1 MFYCQTLI
9 QKILCSNIFVFTCG
23 CVVPLRHSVCMDPE
37 IFSGGGGPGIFEFAK
52 GGGFFLLSF
61 YCVNFRYLNLNFK
74 PIDLRMQAAVK
85 VKWKQI
91 ELEKNIWND
100 NDNWVSVF
108 PVTACSTS
116 CPDGYY
122 MTHQCSTHH
131 DLVCRGIFLHHR
143 NSNYICGKHQDQIYK
158 QPIIYYMAQ
167 WHHVVF

>member
-1 MFYCQTLI
+1 MW
-9 QKILCSNIFVFTCG
+9 LCSTVTTQ
-23 CVVPLRHSVCMDPE
+23 CVHGSWNFFR
-37 IFSGGGGPGIFEFAK
+37 GGGPGIFEFAK